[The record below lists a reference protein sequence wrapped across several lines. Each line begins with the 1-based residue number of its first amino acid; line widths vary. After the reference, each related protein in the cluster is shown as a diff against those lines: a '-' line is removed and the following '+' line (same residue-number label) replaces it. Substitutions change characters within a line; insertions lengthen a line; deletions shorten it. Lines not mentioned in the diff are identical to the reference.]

1 MISARKAKIKSLES
15 KARIEKVDYKQ
26 VKKLVLEINKA
37 VKKATKQGLFEAS
50 VADVEISHTTL
61 MALKSI
67 LLSKGFFY
75 ILKQKVL
82 TVYWE

>member
-26 VKKLVLEINKA
+26 IKKLVLEINKA

-50 VADVEISHTTL
+50 VADVEISHATL

-75 ILKQKVL
+75 TLRQKVL
-82 TVYWE
+82 TIYWE